1 MGQDQGGGED
11 IRPAEEIR
19 EDLIEVDAKI
29 EDVLVEGQ
37 RKLDVA
43 ERIDNRLDEPVYGEE
58 RVRLRG
64 DVIEPLN
71 GVLGQADQVIQD
83 LDSGRITPAQAQN
96 ELESL
101 TQVVADAESTVDDVG
116 DFKEDEDDEDEDDEY
131 EDDDDDDDK

>member
-29 EDVLVEGQ
+29 EGVLVEGQ